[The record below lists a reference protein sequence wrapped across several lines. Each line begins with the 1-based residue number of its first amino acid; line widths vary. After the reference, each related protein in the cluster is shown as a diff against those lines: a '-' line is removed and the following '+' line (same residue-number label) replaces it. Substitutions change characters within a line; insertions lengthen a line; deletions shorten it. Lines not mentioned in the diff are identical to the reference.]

1 LAAIPVLTGLSLNV
15 ATHLSGAAAT
25 TPAAAAAVADFGPA
39 VGKVLQ
45 LAAAAVADDYP
56 PGMDRAAAQQTLE
69 VGMGVD
75 WSPARIACA
84 FIEGLCAAGLPAQ
97 QVEALQQH
105 CLLPLIKLLGAAPR
119 QYVQER
125 TFAASAIGQLM
136 RGETA
141 ALAGM
146 KLGGRQMLHNLVKA
160 LADVVDDVAVSC
172 LFALINCTQGQT
184 APEAAQAVL
193 VAEPGA
199 ILRLLQLHVGAVS
212 VCGGGGGG
220 STVGMVVW
228 G

>member
-1 LAAIPVLTGLSLNV
+1 MAAIPVLTGLSLNV

-119 QYVQER
+119 QYVKER
-125 TFAASAIGQLM
+125 CIAARAIAQLM
-136 RGETA
+136 RDTA
-141 ALAGM
+141 VVAGWR
-146 KLGGRQMLHNLVKA
+146 LGGPEMLRTLAKA
-160 LADVVDDVAVSC
+160 LVDDEADV
-172 LFALINCTQGQT
+172 
-184 APEAAQAVL
+184 AAGWSVC
-193 VAEPGA
+193 
-199 ILRLLQLHVGAVS
+199 ILRIHDSRSHRSRGCCGAAGRTRRHPS
-212 VCGGGGGG
+212 RAAAACGNGGW
-220 STVGMVVW
+220 VVW
-228 G
+228 WCGRGSGRD